1 MIEIDKKQLQILSKA
16 CFNCSDSYFQPG
28 HSSLPVIGC
37 CSYSPVISLY
47 EINQMVQQTDR
58 NFFINTIYKNDNC
71 TINDFNIIIHAH
83 VHPLFEEENTDQLSS
98 IELSDLKLSY
108 STCQFFERNKGCS
121 LKPSYKNATCR
132 SFICSTIEDQLDTEH
147 QKHLSEWSRTI
158 QLETKTFNDIHQAI
172 LKEKGLS
179 LTKNVDTVLD
189 YLENL

>member
-1 MIEIDKKQLQILSKA
+1 MIEIDKNQRQILSKA
-16 CFNCSDSYFQPG
+16 CFNCSDPYFQPG

-47 EINQMVQQTDR
+47 EIYQMVQQNDR
-58 NFFINTIYKNDNC
+58 NFFENVIYNNDNC

-83 VHPLFEEENTDQLSS
+83 VHPHFQEKNTGQLSS

-108 STCQFFERNKGCS
+108 STCQFFKSNKGCS

-132 SFICSTIEDQLDTEH
+132 SFICSTIENQLDTQH
-147 QKHLSEWSRTI
+147 KKQLIEWSRTI
-158 QLETKTFNDIHQAI
+158 QLETKMFNDTHQAI
-172 LKEKGLS
+172 LKEKSLS
-179 LTKNVDTVLD
+179 LTKNVDTVLN